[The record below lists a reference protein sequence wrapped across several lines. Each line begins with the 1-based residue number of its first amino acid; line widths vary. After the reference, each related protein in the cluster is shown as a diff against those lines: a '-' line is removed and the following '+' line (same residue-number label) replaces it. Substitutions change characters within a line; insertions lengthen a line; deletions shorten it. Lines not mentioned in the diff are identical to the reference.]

1 MTTTIDDYFA
11 LTGEQSTR
19 FQDFQA
25 EELVA
30 IISLFEEMPSG
41 YHKNEGLD
49 YLVRRINGA
58 DNPYYPEAPAI
69 AWDGSGYIEF
79 MEKAFNTVSIDYL
92 HRLILHEKAHFLW
105 AKIFDDELK
114 NN

>member
-30 IISLFEEMPSG
+30 IISMFEEMPSG
-41 YHKNEGLD
+41 YHKIEGLD
-49 YLVRRINGA
+49 YLVRR
-58 DNPYYPEAPAI
+58 
-69 AWDGSGYIEF
+69 
-79 MEKAFNTVSIDYL
+79 
-92 HRLILHEKAHFLW
+92 
-105 AKIFDDELK
+105 
-114 NN
+114 